1 MKTLLNMITR
11 NMKLFFKDKGMF
23 LTSLITPV
31 ILLVLYVTFLGNVY
45 EDSFRSNLSEGVII
59 SNELIKGTVAA
70 QLMSSIL
77 AVCTIT
83 VAFCSNLLMV
93 QDKISK
99 ARTDFEITPVKKS
112 TIALA
117 YYISTF
123 LSTLII
129 TLTAALACFVYI
141 AFAGWY
147 FTVADVLLILL
158 DCVVLTLFGTALSS
172 IVNVFLETNGQAS
185 AVGTIVSA
193 GYGFVCGA
201 YMPIASFSS
210 GLQKVLGFFPGT
222 YGTALIKNHCLKGV
236 LREMSSIGFPK
247 DVIEKIKDGV
257 DCNIYFYNT
266 NVPLWVMFLIMFI
279 TISILIITYILINIL
294 KTKKVR

>member
-1 MKTLLNMITR
+1 MKTLQTMIIR
-11 NMKLFFKDKGMF
+11 NMKMFFKDKGMF

-45 EDSFRSNLSEGVII
+45 EDSFRSNLSEEITI

-93 QDKISK
+93 QDKINR
-99 ARTDFEITPVKKS
+99 ARTDFEITPVRKS
-112 TIALA
+112 TIALS
-117 YYISTF
+117 YYVATF
-123 LSTLII
+123 ISTLII
-129 TLTAALACFVYI
+129 SFTAAFACFIYI

-147 FTVADVLLILL
+147 FSITDVLLVLL
-158 DCVVLTLFGTALSS
+158 DCVLLTMFGTALSS

-193 GYGFVCGA
+193 GYGFLCGA
-201 YMPIASFSS
+201 YMPIASFGS
-210 GLQKVLGFFPGT
+210 GLQKFLGFLPGT
-222 YGTALIKNHCLKGV
+222 YGTSLIKNHCLRGV
-236 LREMSSIGFPK
+236 YREMVNVGFPQK
-247 DVIEKIKDGV
+247 VIEKIKDGI
-257 DCNIYFYNT
+257 DCNLYFFGT
-266 NVPLWVMFLIMFI
+266 NVPLWAMYLIMI
-279 TISILIITYILINIL
+279 LSICLLIGAYVLINIL
-294 KTKKVR
+294 KTKKGK

>member
-1 MKTLLNMITR
+1 MKTLLNMVTR

-45 EDSFRSNLSEGVII
+45 EDSFRSNLGEGVII

-129 TLTAALACFVYI
+129 TLTAAFACFIYI

-147 FTVADVLLILL
+147 FTVADILLILL

-210 GLQKVLGFFPGT
+210 GLQKVLGFLPGT

-266 NVPLWVMFLIMFI
+266 NVPLWVMFLIMLI

-294 KTKKVR
+294 KTKEAR

>member
-129 TLTAALACFVYI
+129 TLTAAFACFVYI

-210 GLQKVLGFFPGT
+210 GLQKVLGFLPGT

-279 TISILIITYILINIL
+279 TISILIIT
-294 KTKKVR
+294 

>member
-210 GLQKVLGFFPGT
+210 GLQKVLGFLPGT